1 MDHEKWQWQKPGR
14 AWKGVGLYHVTLTIP
29 SRQPLLG
36 KLVIPNNDATQA
48 YIERTALGET
58 LVNVMFDIQHWHRE
72 IQILQFVVMPDHIHT
87 VWYVRRPM
95 KKGILSVVQG
105 FWTGAKK
112 LGRAY
117 SYAESIATDSRENW
131 QEADGEDIATN
142 SRENCQE
149 AEGEDIAT
157 NSRENCQEVC
167 KGQEKASFDYATIS
181 REDYKGNTLRLKLGD
196 EAYYALSPVFTEKPF
211 LRPMGQRRQ
220 LQATI
225 RYIDMNPQR
234 LATKK
239 LMPGFFRVQHDV
251 ELAGRKYNA
260 VGNIDILQAEEYA
273 PVHVRSIWVE
283 DAERHGDDKR
293 LRDYMNGCVIAARNG
308 AVMVS
313 PFISPKEKA
322 VLEVLLL
329 EEHRIIY
336 IADNGF
342 GEYYKPSD
350 GLFDAV
356 AAGRMLILSP
366 WQHDPDKRHVTR
378 AECVAMNGMAEEI
391 CSSIVAESNAEEYK
405 EK

>member
-1 MDHEKWQWQKPGR
+1 MDHEQWQWQEPGR

-36 KLVIPNNDATQA
+36 KLVIPNDDPTQA
-48 YIERTALGET
+48 KVEHQPLGEA
-58 LVNVMFDIQHWHRE
+58 LLDIQRGVPSFYPE
-72 IQILQFVVMPDHIHT
+72 IQILHYCLMPDHLHA
-87 VWYVRRPM
+87 VWYVREIMPQ
-95 KKGILSVVQG
+95 GIRSAVRG
-105 FWTGAKK
+105 FWQEVKKIGRLSSFAPDLIREDTAGFNPSQFKEKAKNLRQELGAKT
-112 LGRAY
+112 Y
-117 SYAESIATDSRENW
+117 D
-131 QEADGEDIATN
+131 
-142 SRENCQE
+142 
-149 AEGEDIAT
+149 
-157 NSRENCQEVC
+157 
-167 KGQEKASFDYATIS
+167 
-181 REDYKGNTLRLKLGD
+181 
-196 EAYYALSPVFTEKPF
+196 ALSPIFTEMPF
-211 LRPMGQRRQ
+211 IRPMTRYSQ
-220 LQATI
+220 LPTTI

-251 ELAGRKYNA
+251 EIAGRKYDA
-260 VGNIDILQAEEYA
+260 VGNIEILQAEEYK
-273 PVHVRSIWVE
+273 PVHVRSVWVE
-283 DAERHGDDKR
+283 DAERHNYDTP
-293 LRDYMNGCVIAARNG
+293 LRNYMNGCVLAARNG

-322 VLEVLLL
+322 VLEVLLR

-366 WQHDPDKRHVTR
+366 WQHDPDKKHVTR

-391 CSSIVAESNAEEYK
+391 SSIVPN
-405 EK
+405 